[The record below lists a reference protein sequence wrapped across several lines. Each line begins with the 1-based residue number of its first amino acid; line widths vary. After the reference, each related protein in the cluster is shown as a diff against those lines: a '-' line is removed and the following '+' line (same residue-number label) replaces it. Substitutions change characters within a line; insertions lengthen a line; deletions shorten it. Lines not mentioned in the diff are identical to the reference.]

1 MPFTPEE
8 LAEMAAADAEI
19 EASFH
24 LEQADLDL
32 SLELDRQAHF
42 DGLSPEKQ
50 KVAAQRKAWYE
61 ANRDKVAAQQKAYRE
76 ANRDKV
82 AAQRKARYEANR
94 DKYNAYM
101 REYMRRRR
109 KKNESEKR
117 EVRPELGEPGTG
129 CGGPHDGSRAPADG
143 Q

>member
-8 LAEMAAADAEI
+8 LAEMAEADAEI

-50 KVAAQRKAWYE
+50 KVAAQQKAYRE
-61 ANRDKVAAQQKAYRE
+61 ANKDKVAAQQKAYRE
-76 ANRDKV
+76 ANRG
-82 AAQRKARYEANR
+82 
-94 DKYNAYM
+94 KYNAYM

-109 KKNESEKR
+109 KKNEPEK
-117 EVRPELGEPGTG
+117 
-129 CGGPHDGSRAPADG
+129 
-143 Q
+143 

>member
-8 LAEMAAADAEI
+8 LAEMAEADAEI

-50 KVAAQRKAWYE
+50 KVAAQQKAYREANKDKVAAQHKAWYE
-61 ANRDKVAAQQKAYRE
+61 ANRG
-76 ANRDKV
+76 
-82 AAQRKARYEANR
+82 
-94 DKYNAYM
+94 KYNAYM

-109 KKNESEKR
+109 KKNEPEK
-117 EVRPELGEPGTG
+117 
-129 CGGPHDGSRAPADG
+129 
-143 Q
+143 

>member
-8 LAEMAAADAEI
+8 LAEMAEADAEI

-50 KVAAQRKAWYE
+50 KVAAQQKAWYE
-61 ANRDKVAAQQKAYRE
+61 ANRG
-76 ANRDKV
+76 
-82 AAQRKARYEANR
+82 
-94 DKYNAYM
+94 KYNAYM

-109 KKNESEKR
+109 KKNEPEK
-117 EVRPELGEPGTG
+117 
-129 CGGPHDGSRAPADG
+129 
-143 Q
+143 